1 MTGVH
6 RTFVRSSRPGLRRAA
21 LVGAAA
27 VALGIPAGRALGG
40 PSVGGGA
47 EGGTPAPLVVVVR
60 PGDTLWGI
68 AEDLVGPTG
77 DPRPLVDAIARANG
91 VDPGEIRPG
100 QVLEI
105 PRR

>member
-1 MTGVH
+1 M
-6 RTFVRSSRPGLRRAA
+6 
-21 LVGAAA
+21 
-27 VALGIPAGRALGG
+27 ALGIPAGRALGG

-91 VDPGEIRPG
+91 VDPGEIR
-100 QVLEI
+100 LEPPFGTI
-105 PRR
+105 IKDLVIASDWKGRGREDDD